1 MNHFDRFSE
10 ILKESQIRFGEPM
23 SRHTTFGIG
32 GPADCFLTPE
42 TESEMQAVMRVIQ
55 EERLPFFVLGGGA
68 NLLVRD
74 KGIRGVV
81 ISTSRLQGLRRDGN
95 HVIAGSG
102 VSTVRAAR
110 FAQEEGLSGM
120 EFASGIPGTVGGA
133 AFMNAGAYGGE
144 MSKIIVSALTCDDM
158 GNFHTYSKED
168 IAYEYRHS
176 LFMDDPQ
183 AILSITYELV
193 PDDKQEIK
201 ARMDEFNRR
210 RHEKQPLDARSAG
223 STFKRPEGHFVGAMI
238 EELGLKGFSMGEAAV
253 SEKHAGFLI
262 NKGGA
267 SCEDMLMLIR
277 EVQRQVKAR
286 FGVDLEPEVQIIGEK

>member
-32 GPADCFLTPE
+32 GPADCFLTPA
-42 TESEMQAVMRVIQ
+42 TELEMQAVLRVIE

-81 ISTSRLQGLRRDGN
+81 ISTSRLQSLRREGN

-102 VSTVRAAR
+102 VPTVHAAR

-144 MSKIIVSALTCDDM
+144 MSKIIVSAVTCDDM
-158 GNFHTYSKED
+158 GNFHTYNKGD

-193 PDDKQEIK
+193 PDDKQAIK

-210 RHEKQPLDARSAG
+210 RQEKQPLDARSAG

-267 SCEDMLMLIR
+267 SCADMLMLIR